1 MCFANSKP
9 AHGSNEAAELENQFP
24 LPKSGSLRRDAAT
37 LHNPEGPSRRAL
49 LTGAG
54 FVDLQVTEVL
64 AWEDIDT
71 WIDTWETPALE
82 RAEIRAL
89 YTRAPAEVRRAHP
102 FEIDANGRI
111 LDKWRWLI
119 FSCRKPA

>member
-1 MCFANSKP
+1 LLKKK
-9 AHGSNEAAELENQFP
+9 QP
-24 LPKSGSLRRDAAT
+24 LFFNNFTEDDM
-37 LHNPEGPSRRAL
+37 RAL

-89 YTRAPAEVRRAHP
+89 YTRATAEVRRAHP
-102 FEIDANGRI
+102 FEVDANGRI